1 MSLNTFE
8 DWKFRADEQDLL
20 EVAVKYGAVLK
31 RVGRESTGPC
41 PACGG
46 RDRFSVNPTKNKWFC
61 RGHGGGRGSINM
73 VMHLAGL
80 SFLQACEELTG
91 EPNPT
96 GARAKPPSEQ
106 EQAARAQMRRDS
118 DARAARRAAQEKAY
132 MDDTREGAAAIW
144 SAGAPLAGTLAETY
158 LRSRGLDLAEWPDVL
173 RFHAGLPYP
182 GKPKPYPALVCR
194 VDDMG
199 GELTA
204 VWRIYLREDGRKAD
218 VENAKL
224 GLGPAAGGAVRF
236 GGIASKI
243 AIAEGVESALG
254 YWLLTRQR
262 HPAWAGL
269 STAGL
274 IGFEAPLGIDHVVI
288 APDGDRPIKRKGE
301 EFVPAMPAGRKAALA
316 LRARLLTE
324 GIACTI
330 AAEPPSGKDY
340 NDLWLERVK
349 EVA

>member
-1 MSLNTFE
+1 MIDAFQ
-8 DWKFRADEQDLL
+8 DWRQRADDQDLL

-31 RVGRESTGPC
+31 RTGRENIGPC

-46 RDRFSVNPTKNKWFC
+46 RDRFSVNVTKHKWHC
-61 RGHGGGRGSINM
+61 RGHGGGHGAITLA
-73 VMHLAGL
+73 MHAGAL
-80 SFLQACEELTG
+80 TFLQACEELTG
-91 EPNPT
+91 EPNPN
-96 GARAKPPSEQ
+96 GSKAKPLSEQ
-106 EQAARAQMRRDS
+106 ERAQRARQRQES

-144 SAGAPLAGTLAETY
+144 QASAPIASTLAETY
-158 LRSRGLDLAEWPDVL
+158 LRSRGLDLPEWPDAL
-173 RFHAGLPYP
+173 RFHPALPYP
-182 GKPKPYPALVCR
+182 HKPRPYPALVCR

-224 GLGPAAGGAVRF
+224 GLGPAAGGAVRI
-236 GGIASKI
+236 GGAASKI

-254 YWLLTRQR
+254 YWLLTGRR
-262 HPAWAGL
+262 TPTWAGL

-274 IGFEAPLGIDHVVI
+274 IGFEAPLGVDHVVI
-288 APDGDRPIKRKGE
+288 APDGDRPIKRQGE
-301 EFVPAMPAGRKAALA
+301 DFVPAVPAGRKAALA

-330 AAEPPSGKDY
+330 AAEPPAGKDY
-340 NDLWLERVK
+340 NDLWLDRQR